1 MPFAILMSVNSAL
14 GREIIRAEGR
24 GGLGGRGV
32 WEERVFGD
40 NSSLLNSCEWLIS
53 SFSACRFFCTI
64 PTCIKNDGAIR
75 DVLVTFQRIDITV
88 RHTVHFENIIPFL
101 HHKIFAVHLYPLL
114 SVLR

>member
-40 NSSLLNSCEWLIS
+40 NSSLLNSTLFKILNG
-53 SFSACRFFCTI
+53 T
-64 PTCIKNDGAIR
+64 P
-75 DVLVTFQRIDITV
+75 LRI
-88 RHTVHFENIIPFL
+88 
-101 HHKIFAVHLYPLL
+101 
-114 SVLR
+114 